1 VVKNIIASPSIYINK
16 MTIKESEL
24 IINPDGS
31 IYHLNIL
38 PEDMATTII
47 TVGDPDRVSSV
58 TKHFD
63 TIEVSKQKREFKT
76 ETGIYKGKRITV
88 ISTGIGTDNI
98 DIVFNELDAL
108 VNIDFNTRTIK
119 AKHTSLDII
128 RIGTSGTVQN
138 TIPIDTF
145 LISELAVGF
154 DSLLHFYDSKHV
166 QQTSISDELI
176 KQTNWAQ
183 EKSDPYVVTYDE
195 SLGQKFKSEKII
207 NGFTATNVGFYG
219 PQSRVLRLSLQDN
232 QLNDK
237 LADFNFEGKQITNL
251 EMETAGI
258 YGLAKLLGH
267 KAVSMNAILANR
279 ATGEFSK
286 NPDKLVDDLIV
297 YCLDKIVL

>member
-1 VVKNIIASPSIYINK
+1 

-38 PEDMATTII
+38 PEDLATTVI
-47 TVGDPDRVSSV
+47 TVGDPDRVSSI
-58 TKHFD
+58 TQHFD
-63 TIEVSKQKREFKT
+63 TIEISKQKREFKT
-76 ETGIYKGKRITV
+76 ETGVYKGKRITV

-108 VNIDFNTRTIK
+108 VNIDFKTRTIK
-119 AKHTSLDII
+119 PNHTSLDII
-128 RIGTSGTVQN
+128 RIGTSGS
-138 TIPIDTF
+138 ILESIAIDSF

-166 QQTSISDELI
+166 QDIALSKALME
-176 KQTNWAQ
+176 QTNWAK

-195 SLGQKFKSEKII
+195 TLGTKFKSDKVI

-219 PQSRVLRLSLQDN
+219 PQSRVLRLSLQDDE
-232 QLNDK
+232 LKDK
-237 LADFNFEGKQITNL
+237 LAAFNFKGKQITNL

-258 YGLAKLLGH
+258 YGLSKLLGH
-267 KAVSMNAILANR
+267 KAISMNAILANR
-279 ATGEFSK
+279 ATGEFSE

-297 YCLDKIVL
+297 YCLDKIID